1 MSNSVGII
9 LVSHGDFAKSALQSA
24 EMIVGKQEN
33 CVALSLTPEKGLDDL
48 YEELVDSYEQLER
61 SNGVMILTDI
71 NNGSPTNAA
80 IQLLLS
86 NKEAVCIAGFNLPIL
101 LETLLTRKSSLDTL
115 KAGIMNTFSETFICV
130 NDRLEK

>member
-9 LVSHGDFAKSALQSA
+9 LVSHGDFAKAALKSA

-33 CVALSLTPEKGLDDL
+33 CIALSLTPEKGLDDL
-48 YEELVDSYEQLER
+48 YEELVESYEQLDR
-61 SNGVMILTDI
+61 SNGVLILTDI
-71 NNGSPTNAA
+71 NNGSPTNAT

-86 NKEAVCIAGFNLPIL
+86 KRAAKCIAGFNLPIL
-101 LETLLTRKSSLDTL
+101 LETLLTRNGSLENL
-115 KAGIMNTFSETFICV
+115 KAGIMNTFSKTIICI